1 MSNTHGNG
9 IQAGVVYTFKFNSGE
24 EMIGKVIN
32 LCNADYIEVEEP
44 LSVAPN
50 QHGMGLI
57 PSLFTA
63 DPDKHVMININS
75 VAMFCEAEDSI
86 KMKYLEAT
94 TGIKVPEKKILVG

>member
-1 MSNTHGNG
+1 MSDIIEGT
-9 IQAGVVYTFKFNSGE
+9 VYTFKFNSGE
-24 EMIGKVIN
+24 EMIGKVVGVSSSKP
-32 LCNADYIEVEEP
+32 DYIEVEEP

-63 DPDKHVMININS
+63 DPEKNVMINIKS
-75 VAMFCEAEDSI
+75 IAMYCEAEDSI